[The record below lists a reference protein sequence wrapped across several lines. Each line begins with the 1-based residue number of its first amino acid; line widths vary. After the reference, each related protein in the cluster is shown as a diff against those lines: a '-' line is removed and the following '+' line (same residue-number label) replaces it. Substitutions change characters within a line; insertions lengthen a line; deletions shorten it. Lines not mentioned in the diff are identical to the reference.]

1 MNETIIRIVACFVML
16 ACAGL
21 VIIRDREA
29 RNATLVLTDGRVIE
43 KAQMH
48 FYAFSSDVGI
58 RHSGQSITIPVNQI
72 RAFSVASGDVSLGMW
87 AWVAMG
93 AGAVLLVLIGTSVV
107 DVVRT
112 VKTKG

>member
-1 MNETIIRIVACFVML
+1 VIWKVTHLTNGCVAL
-16 ACAGL
+16 
-21 VIIRDREA
+21 D
-29 RNATLVLTDGRVIE
+29 
-43 KAQMH
+43 K
-48 FYAFSSDVGI
+48 SSKEP
-58 RHSGQSITIPVNQI
+58 SGIPVNQI

-93 AGAVLLVLIGTSVV
+93 AGAVLLVLIGISVV

>member
-1 MNETIIRIVACFVML
+1 ML

-43 KAQMH
+43 KAQVH
-48 FYAFSSDVGI
+48 IYAFSSDVGI

-93 AGAVLLVLIGTSVV
+93 AGAVLLVLIGISVV